1 MVNDGFTWFHMVS
14 QGYSMVKKWIPIFL
28 STCDFK
34 IKWLS
39 CKLFHKSNDY
49 DIGAQREFIQQPRE
63 FIQSNCSSGHLANY
77 FFLRLDPSM
86 PRNHA
91 FEVSKTSSYHHFIFM
106 SIYIC
111 PIIFCVKNL
120 SSPPENTPCCVPL
133 VARGETTPFH
143 HYIWTKWP
151 HRAGRNPRNPKH
163 STLLDQWDRLHL
175 VRNYPLVI

>member
-1 MVNDGFTWFHMVS
+1 MVDDDDDDEWLMMVS

-34 IKWLS
+34 IKWIS

-63 FIQSNCSSGHLANY
+63 FIQSNCSSGHLAND

-91 FEVSKTSSYHHFIFM
+91 FEVSKTSSYHFIFM
-106 SIYIC
+106 SIYIY
-111 PIIFCVKNL
+111 IYV
-120 SSPPENTPCCVPL
+120 S
-133 VARGETTPFH
+133 H
-143 HYIWTKWP
+143 HFLRQESKFPT
-151 HRAGRNPRNPKH
+151 
-163 STLLDQWDRLHL
+163 
-175 VRNYPLVI
+175 

>member
-1 MVNDGFTWFHMVS
+1 MVS

-91 FEVSKTSSYHHFIFM
+91 FVVSKTSSYHHFIFM

-133 VARGETTPFH
+133 VARGEPRLFTTTSGPNGRVEQVGTRGTRSIAH
-143 HYIWTKWP
+143 SWP
-151 HRAGRNPRNPKH
+151 MGSFALGSELPSGNL
-163 STLLDQWDRLHL
+163 T
-175 VRNYPLVI
+175 